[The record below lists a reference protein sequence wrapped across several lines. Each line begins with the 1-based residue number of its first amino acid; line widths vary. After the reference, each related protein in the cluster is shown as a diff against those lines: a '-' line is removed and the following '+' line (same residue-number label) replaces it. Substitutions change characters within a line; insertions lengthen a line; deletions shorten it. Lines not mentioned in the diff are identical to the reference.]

1 MEDQVDHWRSLSLT
15 ALLFVAT
22 SGLQPA
28 VAAEIPATQMN
39 IDELTARLNLTPE
52 QQAQIAPLA
61 ETRRSKLEG
70 IRGKL
75 DSASSRRDKRAVL
88 QEAKAVQDEFTSKVE
103 PLLTAEQKSEWQK
116 MREETRSKMKE
127 RFKNR

>member
-1 MEDQVDHWRSLSLT
+1 MDHWRSLSLT

-22 SGLQPA
+22 IGMQPA
-28 VAAEIPATQMN
+28 VAAEVPAAQMN
-39 IDELTARLNLTPE
+39 LDELKARLNLTPE
-52 QQAQIAPLA
+52 QQAQIVPLA
-61 ETRRSKLEG
+61 EARRAKLEG
-70 IRGKL
+70 MRSKL

-103 PLLTAEQKSEWQK
+103 PLLTAEQKTEWQK
-116 MREETRSKMKE
+116 MREEARSKMKE